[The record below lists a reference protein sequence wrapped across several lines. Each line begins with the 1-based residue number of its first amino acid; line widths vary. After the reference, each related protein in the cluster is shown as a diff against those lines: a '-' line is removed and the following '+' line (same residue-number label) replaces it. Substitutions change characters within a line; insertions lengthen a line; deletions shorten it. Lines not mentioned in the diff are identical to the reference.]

1 MPIGS
6 HLTTELEL
14 SVWNRNEANRRA
26 TSLKTSD
33 KITRILRSDSTTLKS
48 LASVFFAVCAAK
60 IHVRQVRL
68 C

>member
-26 TSLKTSD
+26 TSFNTSD
-33 KITRILRSDSTTLKS
+33 KLTRILRSDSTTLKS
-48 LASVFFAVCAAK
+48 LASVFFAVCTAK
-60 IHVRQVRL
+60 IHVR
-68 C
+68 

>member
-26 TSLKTSD
+26 TSLNTSD
-33 KITRILRSDSTTLKS
+33 KLTRMLRSDSTTLKS
-48 LASVFFAVCAAK
+48 LASVFFGVCAAK
-60 IHVRQVRL
+60 IHVR
-68 C
+68 

>member
-26 TSLKTSD
+26 TSLKMSD

-48 LASVFFAVCAAK
+48 LASVFFTVCAAK
-60 IHVRQVRL
+60 IHVR
-68 C
+68 